1 MIIRITLAAMLAAV
15 SGGACAQPV
24 AMTDRT
30 AELMQMQFRSRTTQ
44 PPPPGSLDG
53 ARASAIYKR
62 FSEPATR
69 GQAQGMAASTA
80 GPGQP

>member
-44 PPPPGSLDG
+44 PPPGSLDG

-62 FSEPATR
+62 FTEPAAH